1 MATYNI
7 GERVDITATLSMY
20 NSVYIFASDVGETFV
35 WFASADI
42 SAGRGDRVQIRG
54 TIKGAREY
62 NGKQQYILSRVT
74 LTAVIV
80 SYIDTKRA
88 EQLASI
94 GAGDH
99 IAVMP
104 YRQYKQHYNDCETLA
119 GSYDNINKNISVIIR
134 AGRMVNSGVR
144 GKHFS
149 GYALISDTG
158 ARVTYSAVSAENAI
172 KHAEKDF
179 PGESWELYT
188 IYK

>member
-1 MATYNI
+1 MATYSKGDRI
-7 GERVDITATLSMY
+7 DITATVSIY
-20 NSVYIFASDVGETFV
+20 NSVYIFASDTGETFV
-35 WFASADI
+35 WYSCADI
-42 SAGRGDRVQIRG
+42 NAGRGDRVKIRG

-99 IAVMP
+99 ITVMP

-149 GYALISDTG
+149 GYALKDDTG
-158 ARVTYSAVSAENAI
+158 NRVVYCAVSAENAI

-179 PGESWELYT
+179 PGAVWELET